1 MHRIDT
7 DRESDGFGSKRQTR
21 LKLEDLEARLARLGR
36 AAIAFSGGVDSTFL
50 LAVAVKVLGDRAV
63 AFTAVS
69 PSLHPEELAEARA
82 LADDLGAT
90 HCEVETREM
99 EDSRYRENNPRRCYF
114 CKTHLFTTV
123 SEAAKERGIDVVLDG
138 NNLDDTR
145 DYRPGL
151 EASREFGVRSPLI
164 EVGLTKREIRSLAR
178 EQGLPV
184 WDKPAMPCLASR
196 IPYFSPVTV
205 EKLDQIGRAEQLLR
219 TMGFPVVR
227 VRHHG
232 EVARI
237 EVEPGRIADLVAPA
251 VRERV
256 EEALEALGFAF
267 VTVDLSGYRSG
278 KLNRV
283 LDETSS

>member
-237 EVEPGRIADLVAPA
+237 EVEPGRIADLVAPT